1 MKKLTIYILAVILL
15 LSCLFIGC
23 NCAGYDYIDTN
34 YHFDR
39 AIIKMPDGTTKE
51 INLKTWTDARR
62 TEIFIVTDQDGTRY
76 MISSHNCILIEDN

>member
-39 AIIKMPDGTTKE
+39 AIIKMPDGTAKE
-51 INLKTWTDARR
+51 INLKKWTDA
-62 TEIFIVTDQDGTRY
+62 EDGTRY
-76 MISSHNCILIEDN
+76 LVSSYNCILIEDN